1 MEPALREKSERLK
14 EILRRMGSVLVA
26 FSGGVDSAFL
36 LKAAYDVLGERA
48 VAVTA
53 ASESLPASELEE
65 AKRLAALIG
74 ARHVV
79 IETKELEDPSYAANH
94 PNRCYFCKDE
104 LFTKLK
110 PLSGQLQCRFIVFGA
125 NLDDLGDHRPGQQAA
140 REHGVRAP
148 LVEAGLSKAEIR
160 LLSKELGLPTWDK
173 PSFACLSSR
182 FPYGTAITREK
193 LKQVELAEELVRDLG
208 FRQLRVR
215 HHEAIARIELDREE
229 LPRLLLEEGLM
240 DKVVTGLKALG
251 YLYVTIDLEG
261 YRLGSLNAALR
272 DPRPQTFDLRSH
284 GSDWQC

>member
-1 MEPALREKSERLK
+1 MESALREKSERLK
-14 EILRRMGSVLVA
+14 EILRRMESVLVA

-36 LKAAYDVLGERA
+36 LKAACDVLGERA

-53 ASESLPASELEE
+53 ASESLPARELEE

-79 IETKELEDPSYAANH
+79 IETKELENPSYARNR
-94 PNRCYFCKDE
+94 PNRCYFCKEE
-104 LFTKLK
+104 LFTQLK
-110 PLSGQLQCRFIVFGA
+110 PLSSRLRCRFIVFGA

-140 REHGVRAP
+140 REHGIRAP

-182 FPYGTAITREK
+182 FPYGTTITREK
-193 LKQVELAEELVRDLG
+193 LKQVELAEEVLRDLG

-229 LPRLLLEEGLM
+229 LPRLLKEEGLM
-240 DKVVTGLKALG
+240 DQVVTSLKALG

-261 YRLGSLNAALR
+261 YRSGSLNAALGSQVWGSEKDGD
-272 DPRPQTFDLRSH
+272 DPRHR
-284 GSDWQC
+284 

>member
-1 MEPALREKSERLK
+1 MESALREKSERLK
-14 EILRRMGSVLVA
+14 GILRRMESVLVA
-26 FSGGVDSAFL
+26 FSGGVDSTFL
-36 LKAAYDVLGERA
+36 LKAACDVLGERA

-53 ASESLPASELEE
+53 ASESLPARELEE

-79 IETKELEDPSYAANH
+79 IETKELENPSYARNR
-94 PNRCYFCKDE
+94 PNRCYFCKEE

-110 PLSGQLQCRFIVFGA
+110 PLSGRLRCRFIVFGA

-182 FPYGTAITREK
+182 FPYGTTITREK
-193 LKQVELAEELVRDLG
+193 LKQVELAEEVLRDLG

-261 YRLGSLNAALR
+261 YRSGSLNAALGSKVWGSEKDGD
-272 DPRPQTFDLRSH
+272 DPRHR
-284 GSDWQC
+284 